1 MKKPLLIIGLS
12 MMVGLLLPSCTKD
25 LKDDINY
32 LRDQVDSLKKRN
44 AALREQAKATQNIL
58 GSDEAITATTTY
70 KDASGADKM
79 YKDTYSFKSG
89 NTSTQSMTRQQNGQ
103 YYVYIERFSDIDWYE
118 GAWLEFMYDPSTKE
132 ISQKFGGQYWA
143 SPWGYKSTYYKG
155 TDAGC
160 ELNINLK
167 NINITTGEIA
177 LDFAG
182 TATAAYTANNTRWP
196 APGQAHAT
204 QFSFTGKLSVQQTGD

>member
-1 MKKPLLIIGLS
+1 MKRPLLIIGITL
-12 MMVGLLLPSCTKD
+12 VGALLLPSCTKS
-25 LKDDINY
+25 LKDDVNY
-32 LRDQVDSLKKRN
+32 LEGQVDSLKKRN

-58 GSDEAITATTTY
+58 GADEPITATTTY
-70 KDASGADKM
+70 KDANGVDKT

-89 NTSTQSMTRQQNGQ
+89 NAYTQLMVRQTSGQ

-118 GAWLEFMYDPSTKE
+118 GAWLEFLYDPTSKE
-132 ISQKFGGQYWA
+132 ISQKIGGQYWA

-160 ELNINLK
+160 QLNINLK
-167 NINITTGEIA
+167 SINTASGEIS
-177 LDFAG
+177 LDFTG

-204 QFSFTGKLSVQQTGD
+204 QFSFTGKLSVQQAGD